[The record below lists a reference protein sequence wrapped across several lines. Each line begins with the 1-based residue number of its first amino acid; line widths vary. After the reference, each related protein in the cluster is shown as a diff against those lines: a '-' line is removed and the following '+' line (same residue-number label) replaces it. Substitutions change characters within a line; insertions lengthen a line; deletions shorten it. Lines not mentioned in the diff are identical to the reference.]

1 MARKNEIT
9 KRSKAKKREELKA
22 KYKANPNDAKDY
34 TLYLE
39 KQRNKMREYRAKT
52 KGIYFLMKK

>member
-1 MARKNEIT
+1 MKLQ
-9 KRSKAKKREELKA
+9 KGVKLKKREELKA
-22 KYKANPNDAKDY
+22 KYKANPDDAKDY